1 MSILI
6 IDTSYLIYKAYFAY
20 PDLSYQNQP
29 TGAIYG
35 FIKTVLKLITDWQPK
50 ILVFTVDRP
59 EKTWRHELFSE
70 YKAGRPEM
78 EDKMLRQIPIIL
90 EWCQAITPNYLA
102 VSGFE
107 ADDLIW
113 TITQQFYQNKTD
125 TANQID
131 DLFLENHTPT
141 WIFSADRDLYQL
153 LVFPQVK
160 FIHSQ
165 TGTNGY
171 STFTTHE
178 FFEKYQIQ
186 PQQWL
191 DYKVL
196 VGDPSDNL
204 AGIPGIGPKTATKIL
219 QQIDHLADLFNF
231 LQIPHQLTN
240 PDLTTNPGSLEKVA
254 QFLNN
259 PKNRPLVAKII
270 SYQTTLEQTY
280 LLASL
285 RKVPGVKLSLT
296 TFNLDF
302 GQPIL
307 EKYNFQSLLPNKQNL
322 KSQITLQSSLF

>member
-160 FIHSQ
+160 FIIVKPELMAIVHSPLMSSSKN
-165 TGTNGY
+165 TKFNPNNGLTIRFW
-171 STFTTHE
+171 S
-178 FFEKYQIQ
+178 
-186 PQQWL
+186 
-191 DYKVL
+191 
-196 VGDPSDNL
+196 
-204 AGIPGIGPKTATKIL
+204 AT
-219 QQIDHLADLFNF
+219 
-231 LQIPHQLTN
+231 
-240 PDLTTNPGSLEKVA
+240 
-254 QFLNN
+254 
-259 PKNRPLVAKII
+259 
-270 SYQTTLEQTY
+270 
-280 LLASL
+280 
-285 RKVPGVKLSLT
+285 
-296 TFNLDF
+296 
-302 GQPIL
+302 
-307 EKYNFQSLLPNKQNL
+307 LPT
-322 KSQITLQSSLF
+322 I